1 MYRVQVPV
9 LGYKFMFYGIGVEII
24 VLAIVRYEL
33 GFIIMPRNM
42 HGDGLLANTV
52 GIRVAK

>member
-1 MYRVQVPV
+1 
-9 LGYKFMFYGIGVEII
+9 MFYGIGVEII
-24 VLAIVRYEL
+24 MLAIVRYEL